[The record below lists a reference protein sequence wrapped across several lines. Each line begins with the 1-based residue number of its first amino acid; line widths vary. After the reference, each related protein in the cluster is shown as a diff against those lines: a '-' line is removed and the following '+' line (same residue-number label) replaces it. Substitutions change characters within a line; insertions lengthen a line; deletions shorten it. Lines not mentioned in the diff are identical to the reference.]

1 MPSPYCSP
9 FLPKKKDFSRISLF
23 HCREAKREIQ
33 EPQVLGGVWGNAPN
47 AAPIRE
53 AIPDVSQGA
62 KRYLTP
68 EQPVLSF
75 KKLIVF
81 PVLFE
86 NNFFRHAYGVPTSG
100 VFHRLLPPQAV
111 TISNVPQRGR
121 LCV

>member
-1 MPSPYCSP
+1 MPLTALYCSL
-9 FLPKKKDFSRISLF
+9 FLPKRKAFSLISLPF
-23 HCREAKREIQ
+23 AVKRNGKSKNLRFW
-33 EPQVLGGVWGNAPN
+33 VGFGGNAPTQ
-47 AAPIRE
+47 PLF
-53 AIPDVSQGA
+53 A